1 MKKKIIIKMDN
12 KIKEVVIHDRG
23 QLPKPSQRILDKK
36 TKQKIKRV
44 KIVNED
50 YHD

>member
-12 KIKEVVIHDRG
+12 KIKEVMIHDRG
-23 QLPKPSQRILDKK
+23 QLPKPSQKILDKK

-44 KIVNED
+44 KKVEETH
-50 YHD
+50 HD